1 MWAIS
6 IKTIKLIKIGT
17 LPFLMQPF
25 TIKYRPKKTDEI
37 IGQDTAIKKLKNFV
51 VDFKRQRKNA
61 AMIHGPSGIGKTI
74 SAHALANEFG
84 LEILEVNASDV
95 RNADQINSMVGS
107 AVSQQSLFSKGKI
120 ILVDEIDGLSGTKD
134 RGGLQAI
141 IKLIEKSSF
150 PLVLTATNPWDYK
163 FNKLRRK
170 TEMIEFTPLDYLSI
184 FEILKEICNNEKIK
198 FEEMILKGLARRAGN
213 DARAAINDLQT
224 LTIEAKELTKK
235 SLEDLGERNKEDS
248 IINALFKIFKTTDP
262 RVAIGAFDNV
272 RENLDEQL
280 LWLDE
285 NLPKEYTKPE
295 DLANAYDKLSKSDV
309 FNRRIRRWQH
319 YRFLVYINALITAGI
334 AVSKKEKYKHH
345 VQYKP
350 TGKLLKLWWAKQK
363 SMKKKAIAERIAEK
377 THSSTKRVLKDTL
390 PYLQASFKKNKNFRD
405 ELINELD
412 LSSEEVEW
420 LRK

>member
-1 MWAIS
+1 MRAIS

-224 LTIEAKELTKK
+224 LTIGAKELTKK
-235 SLEDLGERNKEDS
+235 SLEDLGGRNKEDS

-405 ELINELD
+405 ELITELD